1 MPSTTDDRIRR
12 AWAILSPP
20 TTNFYNSYALPAPS
34 GESVTRL
41 AVDKAGKRHL
51 LVPTREKLDVSSG
64 ASSVLLLTAPTLG
77 FGGPILDYLDV
88 QCDDPE
94 LNPEF
99 DELLADVLDSF
110 SSETTDHGAAA
121 LLVINRW
128 RRLFRTGG
136 RRGLSL
142 EGQFGLF
149 AELQILRALQNRD
162 THAHL
167 EWTGPERL
175 PHDFELPTWSLEV
188 KGIGATA
195 DHIIVHGLD
204 QMAESAGKSLMLAL
218 VQVEVNPLGVT
229 IESLIADIDATVA
242 GTSFRQKLSRS
253 GWTGQE
259 PDVRLSAVS
268 TRIVRVDSET
278 PRLVSGDLITGIT
291 RPGVDRVSYHVA
303 LTDLLPLAD
312 EISLEALAAEVAA

>member
-20 TTNFYNSYALPAPS
+20 TTNLYNSYALPAS
-34 GESVTRL
+34 SADSATRL
-41 AVDKAGKRHL
+41 AVDKAGRRHL
-51 LVPTREKLDVSSG
+51 LVPTREKLDVSPD
-64 ASSVLLLTAPTLG
+64 ASSVLLLTTPTLG

-99 DELLADVLDSF
+99 DDLLADVLDSV
-110 SSETTDHGAAA
+110 SSEAADHGAAA

-128 RRLFRTGG
+128 RRLFRTIG

-149 AELQILRALQNRD
+149 AELQILRALQDRD
-162 THAHL
+162 THAHIN
-167 EWTGPERL
+167 WTGPERL
-175 PHDFELPTWSLEV
+175 PHDFELPAWSLEV

-195 DHIIVHGLD
+195 DHITVHGLD
-204 QMAESAGKSLMLAL
+204 QMAESGGKALMLAL
-218 VQVEVNPLGVT
+218 VQVELNPLGVS
-229 IESLIADIDATVA
+229 IRSLIADIDATVA
-242 GTSFRQKLSRS
+242 GPLFRQKLSRS

-259 PDVRLSAVS
+259 PEVRLATVS

-278 PRLVSGDLITGIT
+278 PRLVSGDLITGIM
-291 RPGVDRVSYHVA
+291 RPGVDRVSYQVA
-303 LTDLLPLAD
+303 LTELLPLAD
-312 EISLEALAAEVAA
+312 EIPLEALVAEIAS